1 MEFFLYAQI
10 GSPNVPGEYM
20 VPGGIVVFLSQE
32 DIRKAQQLGDKA
44 LFYCQALKKG
54 GMVVEY
60 KIVEV
65 TRLQ

>member
-10 GSPNVPGEYM
+10 GSPTVPGEYM
-20 VPGGIVVFLSQE
+20 VPGGIVVFLSQA
-32 DIRKAQQLGDKA
+32 DIHKAQSLGDRVI
-44 LFYCQALKKG
+44 FYCQALKKG
-54 GMVVEY
+54 GTVIEY